1 MTRAA
6 DQRDLAR
13 LSLAETVDAL
23 EVLSQGAFAT
33 QSEPAVRSARIR
45 LQAARA
51 ALELAKRLGVRWAID
66 ELLGLAVQQLR
77 VARAALANPA
87 TLPRSFRN

>member
-1 MTRAA
+1 
-6 DQRDLAR
+6 
-13 LSLAETVDAL
+13 
-23 EVLSQGAFAT
+23 
-33 QSEPAVRSARIR
+33 

>member
-1 MTRAA
+1 MTRV
-6 DQRDLAR
+6 DDLRDLAR

-23 EVLSQGAFAT
+23 EVLSQGAFAK

-45 LQAARA
+45 LQAARV
-51 ALELAKRLGVRWAID
+51 ALELAKRLAVRWAIAD
-66 ELLGLAVQQLR
+66 LLGVAIQQLR
-77 VARAALANPA
+77 VARASLAIPA